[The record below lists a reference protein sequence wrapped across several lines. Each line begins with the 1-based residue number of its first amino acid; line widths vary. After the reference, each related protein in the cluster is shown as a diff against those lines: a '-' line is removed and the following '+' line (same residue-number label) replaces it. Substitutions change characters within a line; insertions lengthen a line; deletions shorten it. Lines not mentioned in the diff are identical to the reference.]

1 MRTQQSKI
9 VGHWESNPKREILR
23 ITGYK
28 KKKKK
33 KKKKHNK
40 AQINNLHS
48 KKLEKEKETKR
59 KVRRSEE
66 IIKIGAERKTIDSR
80 K

>member
-33 KKKKHNK
+33 NPHNK

-48 KKLEKEKETKR
+48 KELEKENEMKPKL
-59 KVRRSEE
+59 RRMKE
-66 IIKIGAERKTIDSR
+66 IIKFGAERKTIDSR